1 MFNQIFSKKVVVPF
15 FQFVGIIAIFTFIVF
30 PGLTAADTIVNIFS
44 AIIGFFTML
53 ALFYFVT
60 NWFQKDELTD
70 EQIKEKLESE
80 LGPVIDEM
88 AKEVLA
94 KPTKKSNQKQMDG
107 VESDK
112 PFVKTRK
119 KTKSVVTIDFTDAK
133 GMNEIDGVI
142 KPIAEG
148 RVKVSVQTP
157 KVMGEY
163 QLNNKEKVRKSL
175 IKNKK

>member
-44 AIIGFFTML
+44 SIIGFFTML

-60 NWFQKDELTD
+60 TWFQKDELTD
-70 EQIKEKLESE
+70 AEIKTKLESE

-94 KPTKKSNQKQMDG
+94 KPKSKSNPKQFDG
-107 VESDK
+107 VKSDE
-112 PFVKTRK
+112 PFVKTRTK
-119 KTKSVVTIDFTDAK
+119 PKT
-133 GMNEIDGVI
+133 E
-142 KPIAEG
+142 
-148 RVKVSVQTP
+148 

-175 IKNKK
+175 TKKVK

>member
-1 MFNQIFSKKVVVPF
+1 MAN
-15 FQFVGIIAIFTFIVF
+15 TF
-30 PGLTAADTIVNIFS
+30 AN
-44 AIIGFFTML
+44 IIGAV
-53 ALFYFVT
+53 ALLLLVLWGGFSIYDYVRSD
-60 NWFQKDELTD
+60 NGGLVDKAELDEAQKMYDT
-70 EQIKEKLESE
+70 KTKAKLESE

-94 KPTKKSNQKQMDG
+94 KPKTKR
-107 VESDK
+107 K
-112 PFVKTRK
+112 P
-119 KTKSVVTIDFTDAK
+119 KSVVTIDFTDAK

-142 KPIAEG
+142 RPIAEG
-148 RVKVSVQTP
+148 RVKVSVQNP

>member
-1 MFNQIFSKKVVVPF
+1 MFNQIFNKKVVVPF

-44 AIIGFFTML
+44 SIIGFFTML

-80 LGPVIDEM
+80 LGPVINKM
-88 AKEVLA
+88 AKEV
-94 KPTKKSNQKQMDG
+94 KKTTKKSNPKQMDG
-107 VESDK
+107 IESDK

-119 KTKSVVTIDFTDAK
+119 KT
-133 GMNEIDGVI
+133 
-142 KPIAEG
+142 
-148 RVKVSVQTP
+148 
-157 KVMGEY
+157 
-163 QLNNKEKVRKSL
+163 NKQK
-175 IKNKK
+175 

>member
-70 EQIKEKLESE
+70 EQIKAKLESE

-94 KPTKKSNQKQMDG
+94 KPTKKSNPKQFDG
-107 VESDK
+107 IKSDE
-112 PFVKTRK
+112 PFIKTRTK
-119 KTKSVVTIDFTDAK
+119 PKT
-133 GMNEIDGVI
+133 E
-142 KPIAEG
+142 
-148 RVKVSVQTP
+148 

-163 QLNNKEKVRKSL
+163 QLNNKEKVRKSVT
-175 IKNKK
+175 KNKK

>member
-30 PGLTAADTIVNIFS
+30 PGLTAADTIANIAS

-60 NWFQKDELTD
+60 TWFQKDELTD
-70 EQIKEKLESE
+70 EQIKAKLESE

-94 KPTKKSNQKQMDG
+94 KPKTKR
-107 VESDK
+107 K
-112 PFVKTRK
+112 P
-119 KTKSVVTIDFTDAK
+119 KSVVKIDFTDAK
-133 GMNEIDGVI
+133 GMNEIAGVI
-142 KPIAEG
+142 NPIAEG
-148 RVKVSVQTP
+148 RVKVSVQNP

-163 QLNNKEKVRKSL
+163 QLNNKEKVRKSVT
-175 IKNKK
+175 KKVK

>member
-30 PGLTAADTIVNIFS
+30 PGLTAADTIVNIAS

-60 NWFQKDELTD
+60 TWFQKDELTD
-70 EQIKEKLESE
+70 EQIKAKLESE

-94 KPTKKSNQKQMDG
+94 KPKTKR
-107 VESDK
+107 K
-112 PFVKTRK
+112 P
-119 KTKSVVTIDFTDAK
+119 KSVVKIDFTDAK
-133 GMNEIDGVI
+133 GMNEIAGVI
-142 KPIAEG
+142 NPIAEG
-148 RVKVSVQTP
+148 RVKVSVQNP

-163 QLNNKEKVRKSL
+163 QLNNKEKVRKSVT
-175 IKNKK
+175 KKVK